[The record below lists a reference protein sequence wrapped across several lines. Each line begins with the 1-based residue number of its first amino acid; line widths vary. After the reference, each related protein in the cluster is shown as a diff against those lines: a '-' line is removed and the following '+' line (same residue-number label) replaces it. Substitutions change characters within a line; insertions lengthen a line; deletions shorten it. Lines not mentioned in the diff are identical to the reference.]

1 MKDIDNLCMNCFKPL
16 TEGAVC
22 AACEYDNDSPVDTRY
37 LQPKTMLKE
46 QYCVGTVIAHD
57 SDAISYNG
65 YDCQIDRKII
75 IREFYPR
82 NMASRLD
89 DSNNLHVRQRYAQ
102 AVAKYKQSF
111 YDLWT
116 TLEKIHN
123 KSAVVPVYDVF
134 EGNDTIY
141 AIIEHME
148 SIPLREYL
156 LRNENGYISWD
167 TARLM
172 FMPVLTTI
180 EALHVNDIVHGSI
193 TPDNMML
200 CRDGKVRLGVF
211 SIQEATDSASE
222 FEFIDNPGYTA
233 LEQYDNSHKI
243 SPATDIYA
251 FSACIYRALVGTN
264 PPDARSRETN
274 DKLMIPNSIAEQIP
288 MHVIKA
294 LGSGLQV
301 YPEKRIKDINHFRE
315 LLDAA
320 PSVKAQGTTAS
331 RYHSGASDEEHYDY
345 AQQQRDDARRAKRS
359 RIIIIIL
366 TLLIAAAL
374 AAGIYLIKF
383 THILTPAPETTTE
396 LQIAS
401 FEVPNFASGELTQSD
416 VENTGAWNT
425 QFKIDYTSEYS
436 TEYEEGIIFKQSVAA
451 GETVEAGTAIT
462 LTISKGIQTEVV
474 PKVAGLTV
482 SEATEALERLGFTV
496 KTVEVYNDGSHKAG
510 TVRSSSPSAP
520 AEGEAV
526 AVGEE
531 VIIQVYGEVQTTTSA
546 PADDDND

>member
-22 AACEYDNDSPVDTRY
+22 AACEYDNDSPADTMY
-37 LQPKTMLKE
+37 LPPKTMLQE
-46 QYCVGTVIAHD
+46 QYCVGTVITHD
-57 SDAISYNG
+57 SDAVSYNG
-65 YDCQIDRKII
+65 YDCQIGKKII
-75 IREFYPR
+75 IREFYPK

-89 DSNNLHVRQRYAQ
+89 DSNALHIRQRYAQ
-102 AVAKYKQSF
+102 SVADYKKSF
-111 YDLWT
+111 MNLWT

-134 EGNDTIY
+134 EDNNTVY

-193 TPDNMML
+193 TPDNMVL

-211 SIQEATDSASE
+211 SIQEAADSASE

-243 SPATDIYA
+243 GPATDIYA

-264 PPDARSRETN
+264 PPDAQSRETN
-274 DKLMIPNSIAEQIP
+274 DKLMIPNSIAEHIP

-331 RYHSGASDEEHYDY
+331 QYHSHSASEEHYDY
-345 AQQQRDDARRAKRS
+345 AQSQNDEVRRVRRS
-359 RIIIIIL
+359 KIVITIL
-366 TLLIAAAL
+366 VVLILAAI

-383 THILTPAPETTTE
+383 THILTPTQETTTE
-396 LQIAS
+396 LQVAS

-425 QFKIDYTSEYS
+425 QFKIEYTSEFS

-451 GETVEAGTAIT
+451 GETVEAGTTIT
-462 LTISKGIQTEVV
+462 LTISKGIQTEVI
-474 PKVAGLTV
+474 PKVADLTV
-482 SEATEALERLGFTV
+482 AEATEALEKLGFTV
-496 KTVEVYNDGSHKAG
+496 KTVEIYNDGSHKAG
-510 TVRSSSPSAP
+510 TVRSTYASAP
-520 AEGEAV
+520 AEGTAA

-531 VIIQVYGEVQTTTSA
+531 VILQVYGEVQTTTAA
-546 PADDDND
+546 PSDDDND

>member
-22 AACEYDNDSPVDTRY
+22 AACEYDNDSPVDTMY
-37 LQPKTMLKE
+37 LQPKTMLME
-46 QYCVGTVIAHD
+46 QYCVGTVITHD
-57 SDAISYNG
+57 SDAVSYNG
-65 YDCQIDRKII
+65 YDCQIGKKII

-89 DSNNLHVRQRYAQ
+89 DSNDLHVRQRYAQ
-102 AVAKYKQSF
+102 SVEKYKQSF
-111 YDLWT
+111 YTLWT

-134 EGNDTIY
+134 EANNTVY

-193 TPDNMML
+193 TPDNMVL

-211 SIQEATDSASE
+211 SIQEAADSTSD

-243 SPATDIYA
+243 SSATDIYA

-331 RYHSGASDEEHYDY
+331 KYHSHSSPVAHYDY
-345 AQQQRDDARRAKRS
+345 AKQQSEDARRAKRS
-359 RIIIIIL
+359 KIVIIVL
-366 TLLIAAAL
+366 ALLIALAI

-383 THILTPAPETTTE
+383 THILTPAPETTSAVE
-396 LQIAS
+396 VAS

-425 QFKIDYTSEYS
+425 QFRIEYTAEYS
-436 TEYEEGIIFKQSVAA
+436 TEYEEGIIFKQSIAA

-462 LTISKGIQTEVV
+462 LTISKGIQTEVI
-474 PKVAGLTV
+474 PKVADLTAA
-482 SEATEALERLGFTV
+482 EATEALEKLGFTV

-510 TVRSSSPSAP
+510 TVRSSYASAP
-520 AEGEAV
+520 AEGTSI

-531 VIIQVYGEVQTTTSA
+531 VVIQVYGEVQTTTTA
-546 PADDDND
+546 PAGDNEN